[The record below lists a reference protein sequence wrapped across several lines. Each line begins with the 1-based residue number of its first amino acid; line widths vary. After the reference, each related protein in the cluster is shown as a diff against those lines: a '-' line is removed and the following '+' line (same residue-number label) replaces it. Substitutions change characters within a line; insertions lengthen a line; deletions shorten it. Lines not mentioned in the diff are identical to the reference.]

1 MKKLI
6 WIILIIVL
14 FDCNNP
20 AKEAS
25 PKADYKIEVASD
37 EDVAEES
44 FVSAMARPAPVSNSY
59 LELSEYKLKEL
70 FESIYL
76 DRKHSEFKISS
87 DSTSLQLFDFISSFE
102 LTDRPEIN
110 NVKLIGTPNVIN
122 DSIDKIVL
130 SYDLKLNSTVL
141 TDTIS
146 AMITKRI
153 IEIDEQSLIDMQL
166 EFKKEN

>member
-1 MKKLI
+1 M
-6 WIILIIVL
+6 
-14 FDCNNP
+14 
-20 AKEAS
+20 
-25 PKADYKIEVASD
+25 
-37 EDVAEES
+37 
-44 FVSAMARPAPVSNSY
+44 
-59 LELSEYKLKEL
+59 
-70 FESIYL
+70 
-76 DRKHSEFKISS
+76 
-87 DSTSLQLFDFISSFE
+87 
-102 LTDRPEIN
+102 
-110 NVKLIGTPNVIN
+110 KLIGTPNVIN